1 MVLFWNNN
9 YISNDLFISIG
20 SNVLF
25 ISIDSNDLSIV
36 DSCNDFGSSSS
47 IVTCTGYLKNLKIKI
62 LSNF

>member
-1 MVLFWNNN
+1 MYYLKIHN

-36 DSCNDFGSSSS
+36 VDSCKDFGSSSM
-47 IVTCTGYLKNLKIKI
+47 VTCTGYLKN
-62 LSNF
+62 